1 MRERWILQAKKADF
15 VGIGKR
21 LGIDPVAVRVMRN
34 RGITQEEEADD
45 YLNGG
50 LDRIHSPHLMKDA
63 DLAAGLLETAIRRG
77 ELIGIASDFDNDG
90 IFSGMLLWEGI
101 RDLGGKAEI
110 YTPHRIMEGYGLNER
125 IVRQAKEEGCRVL
138 LTCDNGIAAF
148 EAAALAKELG
158 LTVIITDHHEV
169 PYEDTPSGRQFRLP
183 QADAVVNPKQADCPY
198 PYKNLCG
205 TGVAYQL
212 MAILYEQFGRGKE
225 EMYRYLDYTAIATVA
240 DVMELNGENRI
251 LVKEG
256 LNRLHHTKRPGL
268 LALMEVTGIEPE
280 SVTSYHVGFVIG
292 PCFNAAGRLDT
303 VKTAIL
309 LLRAQDRETA
319 MKYAAALR
327 EMNEERKNL
336 TLEGAEQAQAMI
348 DQAQWK
354 DDRVYLVYL
363 PNCHESVAGII
374 AGRIREKYNRP
385 VLVFANAMEKGLIKA
400 SGRSIEAYNMFEE
413 LNRCRDLFLRFGGH
427 KMAAGL
433 TMKKEDLPVLR
444 DRLRAQCMLTDEDL
458 RPVVLID
465 SPLPLGYIS
474 EELIADLE
482 RLEPFGRG
490 NEKPLFAWQ
499 HVTILRITRIGKN
512 KNMLKLQVST
522 ENKTA
527 MDALYFGDADEF
539 LAFLTGEYGERA
551 VAQAMRGMGGEIDA
565 AFTYYPQVNEFR
577 NQRSL
582 QIVIQN
588 YCRIPKKK
596 V

>member
-50 LDRIHSPHLMKDA
+50 LDRIHSPHRMKDA
-63 DLAAGLLETAIRRG
+63 DLAAGLLEAAIRRG

-212 MAILYEQFGRGKE
+212 MAILYERFGRGKE

-280 SVTSYHVGFVIG
+280 SVTSYHIGFIIG

-385 VLVFANAMEKGLIKA
+385 VLVFADAMEKGLIKA

-474 EELIADLE
+474 EELISDLE

>member
-63 DLAAGLLETAIRRG
+63 DLAAGLLEAAIRRG

-183 QADAVVNPKQADCPY
+183 QADAVVNPKQTDCPY

-363 PNCHESVAGII
+363 PDCHESVAGII

>member
-309 LLRAQDRETA
+309 LLRTQDRETA

-385 VLVFANAMEKGLIKA
+385 VLVFANAMEKRLIKA

>member
-309 LLRAQDRETA
+309 LLRTQDRETA

-385 VLVFANAMEKGLIKA
+385 VLVFANAMEKRLIKA

-551 VAQAMRGMGGEIDA
+551 VAQAMRGMGGDIDA

>member
-63 DLAAGLLETAIRRG
+63 DLAAGLLEAAIRRG

-280 SVTSYHVGFVIG
+280 SVTAYHVGFVIG

-385 VLVFANAMEKGLIKA
+385 VLVFADAMEKGLIKA

-474 EELIADLE
+474 EELISDLE

>member
-444 DRLRAQCMLTDEDL
+444 DRLRAQCMLTDVDL

>member
-444 DRLRAQCMLTDEDL
+444 DRLRTQCMLTDEDL